1 MSLVHSTIKG
11 AIVEA
16 FTTVMNQEEDRE
28 DAIDKVA
35 DKLASAIEDA
45 IKSATIT
52 YTSGLTAPSG
62 GGPVTG
68 TFGNTIS

>member
-45 IKSATIT
+45 IKRATIT
-52 YTSGLTAPSG
+52 YTSGLTARSG
-62 GGPVTG
+62 GGPVSG